1 MALALWKEGVYV
13 AGMTKELAF
22 PNDLAACHAML
33 REQALVAVAQDRAIT
48 SQESVIKRQHDKI
61 EEQRIEIAKLEKER
75 DIALQLAFRKKI
87 ERYLPDPKQFV
98 LDFGDTPEVVDAA
111 EGIADAAL
119 ETIAGYERRRQATEK
134 ARNEQLPAHLPR
146 YEVKL
151 DVPEHQKTCAT
162 HGERQVIGYDWQETL
177 EVVPPKLIVRR
188 TGIPKLACPKAPECG
203 VVEAARPVG
212 LVEGNRYDTSVAAEI
227 MVAKYAY
234 HIPVYR
240 QQDLFASHGWTPARS
255 TLLNV
260 LEAAAHLIR
269 PLVAHLREVVRA
281 GPIIG
286 TDDTTVTLV
295 VKDAPLPGDDD
306 NPRNVRAREV
316 IAAAQAESRGSI
328 TARMW
333 VYRSITAPINVFD
346 FTVSRHQE
354 GPALF
359 LDGFTGSI
367 MADCYAG
374 YGSVETKSDGTIIRA
389 ACVAHARRKVFE
401 ARDNS
406 PAHAGV
412 LLSMFRQ
419 LYDIEDRAKSFS
431 PDDRLALRLAESRPI
446 WERMRDYLA
455 SEALTNVMPKEL
467 FGQALAYL
475 RNQFEH
481 LIVYLDDG
489 LMPIDNNE
497 TEQLM
502 KQVALGRKNWMFIGS
517 VAAGYRAADIMS
529 LVSSAHRNDLD
540 VFVYVKDVLDRL
552 LAGETNYDALRPDV
566 WKQSH
571 PEAIRIYRVEERQ
584 ARADAKTVKRARRR
598 IATRG

>member
-1 MALALWKEGVYV
+1 MLSEHARVIATLDHALAGKDHAL
-13 AGMTKELAF
+13 AGKDHALASKDCELA
-22 PNDLAACHAML
+22 DKDRKLVGMGYL
-33 REQALVAVAQDRAIT
+33 IEQQAQRL
-48 SQESVIKRQHDKI
+48 
-61 EEQRIEIAKLEKER
+61 EEQKAEIAKLQAER
-75 DIALQLAFRKKI
+75 DAALQFAFRKKI
-87 ERYLPDPKQFV
+87 ERYLADPKQFV
-98 LDFGDTPEVVDAA
+98 LDFGDMPDVVDAA

-119 ETIAGYERRRQATEK
+119 ETIDGYERRKQAK
-134 ARNEQLPAHLPR
+134 AKSRNEQLPSHLPR

-151 DVPEHQKTCAT
+151 DVPEDQKTCAE
-162 HGERQVIGYDWQETL
+162 HGERRVIGYDWQETL

-188 TGIPKLACPKAPECG
+188 TGIPKLACPKGPECG
-203 VVEAARPVG
+203 VVEAPRPVG

-234 HIPVYR
+234 HLPVYR
-240 QQDLFASHGWTPARS
+240 QQDFFASHGWTPARS

-260 LEAAAHLIR
+260 LQAAAHLIR
-269 PLVAHLREVVRA
+269 PFVAHLREVVRA

-295 VKDAPLPGDDD
+295 VKDSPLPGDDD
-306 NPRNVRAREV
+306 NPKNVRAREV
-316 IAAAQAESRGSI
+316 IAAAQAEARGSI

-354 GPALF
+354 GPGIF
-359 LDGFTGSI
+359 LEGFVGSL

-374 YGSVETKSDGTIIRA
+374 YDSVETKSDGRIIRA
-389 ACVAHARRKVFE
+389 ACVAHARRKVFD
-401 ARDNS
+401 ARGNS
-406 PAHAGV
+406 PVHASM

-419 LYDIEDRAKSFS
+419 LYDIEDRAKAFT
-431 PDDRLALRLAESRPI
+431 PEDRLALRQAESRPI
-446 WERMRDYLA
+446 WKRIREYLA
-455 SEALTNVMPKEL
+455 SEAMMSVMPKEL
-467 FGQALAYL
+467 FGEALTYL

-481 LIVYLDDG
+481 LLVYLDDG

-517 VAAGYRAADIMS
+517 VAAGYRAADLMS

-540 VFVYVKDVLDRL
+540 IFVYVKDVLDRL
-552 LAGETNYDALRPDV
+552 LAGETNYDDLRPDV

-584 ARADAKTVKRARRR
+584 ARADAKAVKRARRR
-598 IATRG
+598 VAQRV

>member
-1 MALALWKEGVYV
+1 
-13 AGMTKELAF
+13 MTTETAF

-33 REQALVAVAQDRAIT
+33 SERARELENKDRELTAKDYLLEQQAQRL
-48 SQESVIKRQHDKI
+48 
-61 EEQRIEIAKLEKER
+61 EEQKIEIAKLEKER
-75 DIALQLAFRKKI
+75 DAAMQLAFRKKI
-87 ERYLPDPKQFV
+87 ERYLADPKQFV
-98 LDFGDTPEVVDAA
+98 LDFGDTPDIVDVA

-119 ETIAGYERRRQATEK
+119 ETIGGYERRKQAEAK
-134 ARNEQLPAHLPR
+134 PRSEQLPAHLPR

-151 DVPEHQKTCAT
+151 EVTEDQKTCVT

-212 LVEGNRYDTSVAAEI
+212 LVEGNKYDTSVAAEI

-234 HIPVYR
+234 HLPVYR
-240 QQDLFASHGWTPARS
+240 QQDFFASCGWTPARS

-260 LEAAAHLIR
+260 LEAAAHRIR
-269 PLVAHLREVVRA
+269 PLVEHLREVVRA

-295 VKDAPLPGDDD
+295 VKDSPLPTETD
-306 NPRNVRAREV
+306 NPKNDRAREV

-354 GPALF
+354 GPGIF
-359 LDGFTGSI
+359 LDGFVGSL

-374 YGSVETKSDGTIIRA
+374 YDSVETKSDGRIIRA
-389 ACVAHARRKVFE
+389 ACVAHARRKVFD
-401 ARDNS
+401 ARGNS
-406 PAHAGV
+406 PVHASM
-412 LLSMFRQ
+412 LLAMFRQ
-419 LYDIEDRAKSFS
+419 LYDIEDRAKAFT
-431 PDDRLALRLAESRPI
+431 PEDRLALRHAESRPI
-446 WERMRDYLA
+446 WEQMREYLA
-455 SEALTNVMPKEL
+455 SEAIANVMPKEL
-467 FGQALAYL
+467 FGEALTYL

-481 LIVYLDDG
+481 LLVYLDNG

-517 VAAGYRAADIMS
+517 VAAGYRAADLMS

-540 VFVYVKDVLDRL
+540 IFGYVKDVLDRL
-552 LAGETNYDALRPDV
+552 LAGETNYDVLRPDV
-566 WKQSH
+566 WKQAH

-584 ARADAKTVKRARRR
+584 ARADAKSVKRARRR
-598 IATRG
+598 IAKRG

>member
-1 MALALWKEGVYV
+1 
-13 AGMTKELAF
+13 
-22 PNDLAACHAML
+22 
-33 REQALVAVAQDRAIT
+33 
-48 SQESVIKRQHDKI
+48 
-61 EEQRIEIAKLEKER
+61 
-75 DIALQLAFRKKI
+75 
-87 ERYLPDPKQFV
+87 
-98 LDFGDTPEVVDAA
+98 
-111 EGIADAAL
+111 
-119 ETIAGYERRRQATEK
+119 
-134 ARNEQLPAHLPR
+134 
-146 YEVKL
+146 
-151 DVPEHQKTCAT
+151 
-162 HGERQVIGYDWQETL
+162 VIGYDWQETL

-203 VVEAARPVG
+203 VVEATRPVG

-234 HIPVYR
+234 HLPVYR

-269 PLVAHLREVVRA
+269 PLMAHLREVVRA

-295 VKDAPLPGDDD
+295 TKDSPLPGDTD
-306 NPRNVRAREV
+306 NPKNVRAREV

-346 FTVSRHQE
+346 FTVSRHRD
-354 GPALF
+354 GPELF
-359 LDGFTGSI
+359 LDGFAGSL

-374 YGSVETKSDGTIIRA
+374 YGSVETKSDGRIIRA

-406 PAHAGV
+406 PVHASM
-412 LLSMFRQ
+412 LLSMFGQ
-419 LYDIEDRAKSFS
+419 LYDIEDRAKTLT
-431 PDDRLALRLAESRPI
+431 PEDRLALRHAESRPI
-446 WERMRDYLA
+446 WEQMREYLA
-455 SEALTNVMPKEL
+455 SEAIATVMPKEL
-467 FGQALAYL
+467 FGQALTYL

-481 LIVYLDDG
+481 MLVYLDDG

-517 VAAGYRAADIMS
+517 VAAGYRAADLMS

-552 LAGETNYDALRPDV
+552 LAGETNYDTLRPDV
-566 WKQSH
+566 WKQTH

-584 ARADAKTVKRARRR
+584 ARADAKAVKRARRR
-598 IATRG
+598 IAKRG

>member
-1 MALALWKEGVYV
+1 
-13 AGMTKELAF
+13 MTTETAF

-33 REQALVAVAQDRAIT
+33 SERARVIANKDHLIEQQ
-48 SQESVIKRQHDKI
+48 SQRL
-61 EEQRIEIAKLEKER
+61 EEQKIEIAKLEKER
-75 DIALQLAFRKKI
+75 DAALQLAFRKKI
-87 ERYLPDPKQFV
+87 ERYLADPKQFV
-98 LDFGDTPEVVDAA
+98 LDFGDTPDVVDAA

-119 ETIAGYERRRQATEK
+119 ETIDGYERRKQAEAK
-134 ARNEQLPAHLPR
+134 PRNEQLPAHLPR

-151 DVPEHQKTCAT
+151 EVADDQKTCAE

-203 VVEAARPVG
+203 VVEATRPVG

-295 VKDAPLPGDDD
+295 TKDSPLPGDTD
-306 NPRNVRAREV
+306 NPKNVRARAV

-328 TARMW
+328 TARIW

-346 FTVSRHQE
+346 FTVSRHRD
-354 GPALF
+354 GPELF
-359 LDGFTGSI
+359 LDGFMGSL

-374 YGSVETKSDGTIIRA
+374 YGSVETKSDGRIIRA

-406 PAHAGV
+406 PVHASM

-419 LYDIEDRAKSFS
+419 LYDIEDRAKTLT
-431 PDDRLALRLAESRPI
+431 PEDRLALRHAESRPI
-446 WERMRDYLA
+446 WEQMREYLA
-455 SEALTNVMPKEL
+455 SEAIANVMPKEL
-467 FGQALAYL
+467 FGQALTYL

-481 LIVYLDDG
+481 LLVYLDDG

-517 VAAGYRAADIMS
+517 VAAGYRAADLMS

-540 VFVYVKDVLDRL
+540 IFVYVKDVLDRL

-566 WKQSH
+566 WKQAH

-584 ARADAKTVKRARRR
+584 ARADAKAVKRARRR
-598 IATRG
+598 IAKRG

>member
-1 MALALWKEGVYV
+1 MADKTVL
-13 AGMTKELAF
+13 

-33 REQALVAVAQDRAIT
+33 SEHARVIAGKDRELADKDRELTGKDSLIEQQ
-48 SQESVIKRQHDKI
+48 SQRL
-61 EEQRIEIAKLEKER
+61 EEQKAEISKLQAER
-75 DIALQLAFRKKI
+75 DAALQLAFRKKI
-87 ERYLPDPKQFV
+87 ERYLPDSKQFII
-98 LDFGDTPEVVDAA
+98 DFGDTPDIVDAA

-119 ETIAGYERRRQATEK
+119 ETIDGYERRKQAK
-134 ARNEQLPAHLPR
+134 AKPRSEQLPAHLPR

-151 DVPEHQKTCAT
+151 DVTEDQKTCSE

-188 TGIPKLACPKAPECG
+188 TGIPKLACPKSPECG
-203 VVEAARPVG
+203 VVEAPRPSG
-212 LVEGNRYDTSVAAEI
+212 LVEGNRYGTSVAAEI

-234 HIPVYR
+234 HLPVYR

-295 VKDAPLPGDDD
+295 VKDSPLPGDDD
-306 NPRNVRAREV
+306 NPKNARAREV

-346 FTVSRHQE
+346 FTVSRHRD
-354 GPALF
+354 GPEIF
-359 LDGFTGSI
+359 LDGFIGSL
-367 MADCYAG
+367 MADCYTG
-374 YGSVETKSDGTIIRA
+374 YDSVETKSDGRIIRA

-401 ARDNS
+401 SRGNS
-406 PAHAGV
+406 PVHASM
-412 LLSMFRQ
+412 LLAMFRQ
-419 LYDIEDRAKSFS
+419 LYDIEDRAKAFA
-431 PDDRLALRLAESRPI
+431 PDDRLALRQAESRLI
-446 WERMRDYLA
+446 WEQMREYLA
-455 SEALTNVMPKEL
+455 SEPLMNVMPKEL
-467 FGQALAYL
+467 FGQALTYL
-475 RNQFEH
+475 RNQFDH
-481 LIVYLDDG
+481 LLVYLDDG

-517 VAAGYRAADIMS
+517 VAAGYRAADLMS

-540 VFVYVKDVLDRL
+540 IFVYVKDILDRL
-552 LAGETNYDALRPDV
+552 LAGETSYDVLRPDV
-566 WKQSH
+566 WKQTH
-571 PEAIRIYRVEERQ
+571 PEAIRIYRTEERQ
-584 ARADAKTVKRARRR
+584 ARADAKAVKRARRR
-598 IATRG
+598 VTKRG